1 MLVYLT
7 YREALTY
14 QEEVNAD
21 AADSPDPAVL
31 GEDLD
36 KLVHLEVETSNKT
49 DNHQVIKDDVDKDN
63 GSNNRVGQVKVKLE
77 KNFNDVLFIHPK
89 KVNLLTTCILVESKK

>member
-1 MLVYLT
+1 MLVYS
-7 YREALTY
+7 Y

-21 AADSPDPAVL
+21 TADSPDPAVL

-36 KLVHLEVETSNKT
+36 KLVHLEVEASNKA
-49 DNHQVIKDDVDKDN
+49 DNNQVVKDDVDKDN

-77 KNFNDVLFIHPK
+77 KNSILFTLEK
-89 KVNLLTTCILVESKK
+89 LTCLPLAS

>member
-1 MLVYLT
+1 MLVYLA
-7 YREALTY
+7 YREALSY

-21 AADSPDPAVL
+21 TADSSDPAVL

-36 KLVHLEVETSNKT
+36 KLVHLEVEAGNKT
-49 DNHQVIKDDVDKDN
+49 DNHQVVKDDVDKDN

-77 KNFNDVLFIHPK
+77 KNFNDVLFIHP
-89 KVNLLTTCILVESKK
+89 